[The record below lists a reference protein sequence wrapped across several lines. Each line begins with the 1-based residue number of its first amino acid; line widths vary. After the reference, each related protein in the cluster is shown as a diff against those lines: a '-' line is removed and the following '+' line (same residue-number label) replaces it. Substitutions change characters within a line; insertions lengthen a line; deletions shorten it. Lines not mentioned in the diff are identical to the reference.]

1 MTYQQGD
8 IVFVNFPF
16 DDDALAS
23 KQRPAIVVSKV
34 RSRIGAY
41 IIAKITSVSRN
52 DEHSFWLSDVLL
64 SRPMP
69 RLSQVRT
76 NEIQT
81 LSESQI
87 LHKFSSL
94 NRLALKELCQQ
105 IQLNFEVK

>member
-23 KQRPAIVVSKV
+23 KQRPAIVVGRV

-52 DEHSFWLSDVLL
+52 DEHSFGC
-64 SRPMP
+64 PMP
-69 RLSQVRT
+69 
-76 NEIQT
+76 
-81 LSESQI
+81 
-87 LHKFSSL
+87 
-94 NRLALKELCQQ
+94 C
-105 IQLNFEVK
+105 

>member
-23 KQRPAIVVSKV
+23 KQRPAIVVGKV

-41 IIAKITSVSRN
+41 IIAKVTSASRN
-52 DEHSFWLSDVLL
+52 DEHSFWLSDALL

-94 NRLALKELCQQ
+94 NRTALKELCQQ

>member
-16 DDDALAS
+16 DDAALVS
-23 KQRPAIVVSKV
+23 KQRPTIIVGKV

-41 IIAKITSVSRN
+41 IIAKVTSASRN
-52 DEHSFWLSDVLL
+52 DEHSFWLSDALL

-87 LHKFSSL
+87 LHRFSSL
-94 NRLALKELCQQ
+94 NRVALKELCQR
-105 IQLNFEVK
+105 IQLNFEVR